1 MRGLGEIDLARGADQ
16 PAVIGCAMDEEPG
29 IDRDAMAA
37 DAGTRLEDVDA
48 RVTVGEA
55 DHLPAVDA
63 QMLGP
68 HRQDRKIL
76 VYGKRVS
83 VRVALGGR
91 RHTRQKQSDLLVSQ
105 IIDLTNI
112 TNK

>member
-55 DHLPAVDA
+55 DHLPDVDA
-63 QMLGP
+63 QMLGHHRPFVGEGDVGVAVDAFDTLP
-68 HRQDRKIL
+68 HF
-76 VYGKRVS
+76 S
-83 VRVALGGR
+83 VEIGR
-91 RHTRQKQSDLLVSQ
+91 ASWWER
-105 IIDLTNI
+105 
-112 TNK
+112 